1 MTPKDDFMTP
11 HYRFVRALVTLG
23 IVLAPLLAPP
33 FAASQTG
40 SRIPARDPGED
51 APVHLGPVAL
61 TPSIGL
67 TNLGIDSNVFNEVD
81 DPKRDVT
88 FTLAPQLGAWV
99 RAGRSRTEIKGQTDL
114 VYFHRYASERSL
126 DGSIE
131 GRFAVPGNR
140 VTPWIGGGYRS
151 GRQRVGYEIDLR
163 SRRITTDADAGVEVR
178 VGGKT
183 RIGVSGARQRTR
195 HDGDAFFQ
203 GSSLATTLNRRTDTY
218 GLEYRQSW
226 TVLTTFVA
234 QADAIR
240 DRFEFSPG
248 RNSNSLR
255 VQAGLDL
262 EPRALINGRVRI
274 GYRRFDGV
282 AAGLP
287 GYSGLVAAFMTGAT
301 FGGRTRLE
309 LSGERDVT
317 YSIEQ
322 RYPYY
327 ILTGAT
333 LSVTPRLTKSWDVQ
347 GRVGLQR
354 LAYQPFA
361 LDEILDRVDRHRL
374 FGGGVGYY
382 LGRDVRV
389 GFNVDRQRRRS
400 PVQARDYDGYR
411 VGVSV
416 TYGR

>member
-1 MTPKDDFMTP
+1 MTP
-11 HYRFVRALVTLG
+11 HCRFGRTLVALG
-23 IVLAPLLAPP
+23 IVLTPLLAPP
-33 FAASQTG
+33 FAASQGGSQTG

-51 APVHLGPVAL
+51 ARVHLGPVAL

-88 FTLAPQLGAWV
+88 FTVAPQLGAWV
-99 RAGRSRTEIKGQTDL
+99 RAGRTRTEITARADL
-114 VYFHRYASERSL
+114 VYFHHYASERSL
-126 DGSIE
+126 DGDVE

-163 SRRITTDADAGVEVR
+163 SRRVTSDVDAGVEVR

-183 RIGVSGARQRTR
+183 RIGVSATRQRTR
-195 HDGDAFFQ
+195 YDGDAFFL
-203 GSSLATTLNRRTDTY
+203 GSSLETTLNRRTDTY

-234 QADAIR
+234 QAETIR
-240 DRFEFSPG
+240 ERFEFSPV

-255 VQAGLDL
+255 IQAGLDL
-262 EPRALINGRVRI
+262 EPRALINGRVRV
-274 GYRRFDGV
+274 GYRQFDGV

-287 GYSGLVAAFMTGAT
+287 NYSGLVAAFMTGAT
-301 FGGRTRLE
+301 IGGRTRLE
-309 LSGERDVT
+309 LSGERDVI

-327 ILTGAT
+327 VLTGAT
-333 LSVTPRLTKSWDVQ
+333 LSVTPRLTRSWDVQ

-361 LDEILDRVDRHRL
+361 LDELLDRVDRHRL
-374 FGGGVGYY
+374 FGGGVGYF
-382 LGRDVRV
+382 LGRDVRI

-400 PVQARDYDGYR
+400 PIQQRDYEGYR

>member
-1 MTPKDDFMTP
+1 MTSQC
-11 HYRFVRALVTLG
+11 RFRRSLVALA
-23 IVLAPLLAPP
+23 IMLAPQLA
-33 FAASQTG
+33 AAQIG

-51 APVHLGPVAL
+51 ARVHLGPLAL

-67 TNLGIDSNVFNEVD
+67 TNLGIDSNVFNDVE

-88 FTLAPQLGAWV
+88 FTVTPQLGAWM
-99 RAGRSRTEIKGQTDL
+99 RAGRSRTEVKAQTDF
-114 VYFHRYASERSL
+114 VYFHQYSSERSL

-140 VTPWIGGGYRS
+140 VTPWVGGGYRS

-163 SRRITTDADAGVEVR
+163 SRRIAVDAEAGIEVR

-183 RIGVSGARQRTR
+183 RIGASATRQRTR
-195 HDGDAFFQ
+195 HDGDAFFL
-203 GSSLATTLNRRTDTY
+203 GSSLETTLNRRTDTY
-218 GLEYRQSW
+218 GLEYRQAW

-234 QADAIR
+234 QAETIR
-240 DRFEFSPG
+240 ERFQFSPE

-255 VQAGLDL
+255 FQAGLDL
-262 EPRALINGRVRI
+262 ERRALIGGRVRV

-287 GYSGLVAAFMTGAT
+287 NYAGIVASFSTGAT
-301 FGGRTRLE
+301 LGGRTRLE
-309 LSGERDVT
+309 VSGERDVT

-322 RYPYY
+322 RFPYY

-333 LSVTPRLTKSWDVQ
+333 LSVTPRLTPSWDIQ
-347 GRVGLQR
+347 GRLGLQR

-361 LDEILDRVDRHRL
+361 GERLDRVDRHRL

-382 LGRDVRV
+382 LGRDVRI

-400 PVQARDYDGYR
+400 PIQRRDYEGYR